1 MIEFWIVDGMSCVFL
16 HTDQLL
22 VENEFCKCPKSG
34 TLVTFQLPLSQLL
47 PGTNGEFRWSEGE
60 QCYCISSSKS
70 IRRANSVER
79 VKWMYGKG
87 EMKWSLV
94 KIEDCRWGGYPIA
107 GCKDWKTSTSASPLS
122 SIRAASCRQYF
133 FSCVLA
139 FIYDRISSTCAYNL
153 PEPPWTNHI
162 FRHLEQLPWSIHP
175 SVTFSDFYCVIAKL
189 SGSQIKS
196 WVALSLLV
204 VRPSVPHPL
213 HEHLCQYI

>member
-1 MIEFWIVDGMSCVFL
+1 M
-16 HTDQLL
+16 
-22 VENEFCKCPKSG
+22 
-34 TLVTFQLPLSQLL
+34 
-47 PGTNGEFRWSEGE
+47 
-60 QCYCISSSKS
+60 
-70 IRRANSVER
+70 
-79 VKWMYGKG
+79 
-87 EMKWSLV
+87 
-94 KIEDCRWGGYPIA
+94 GGGGGWVGDPIA

-213 HEHLCQYI
+213 HEHLCQYIWILSIDASIYNIYDAYLVVSGPGGVWWCLEHVWWFLVVSGGVWCMSGGVWWCQCI

>member
-1 MIEFWIVDGMSCVFL
+1 MIECWIVDGMSCVFL

-94 KIEDCRWGGYPIA
+94 KIEDCRWEGGGWVGDPIA

-153 PEPPWTNHI
+153 PEPPWTSHI
-162 FRHLEQLPWSIHP
+162 FRHLSIFSTYPGQSIPQSHFQISTVSLRN
-175 SVTFSDFYCVIAKL
+175 SVVHRSKA
-189 SGSQIKS
+189 
-196 WVALSLLV
+196 
-204 VRPSVPHPL
+204 
-213 HEHLCQYI
+213 E

>member
-94 KIEDCRWGGYPIA
+94 KIEDCRWGGSDTRLPGAKIGKLRHQHLPFPASELQAAVNISFHVFLLLYTIGSLAPVHITSLNLHEPI
-107 GCKDWKTSTSASPLS
+107 
-122 SIRAASCRQYF
+122 
-133 FSCVLA
+133 
-139 FIYDRISSTCAYNL
+139 
-153 PEPPWTNHI
+153 
-162 FRHLEQLPWSIHP
+162 
-175 SVTFSDFYCVIAKL
+175 TFSGIL
-189 SGSQIKS
+189 SNYPGQSIPQSHFQIS
-196 WVALSLLV
+196 TASLRNSV
-204 VRPSVPHPL
+204 VHRSKA
-213 HEHLCQYI
+213 E